1 MDKNTFLKQL
11 EPLVNVDCGT
21 HLTAGVAKIADL
33 ITEKYQKLKGWNITR
48 KDLGDK
54 VGPGLLITNRENPT
68 HYDVMLIGHLDTV
81 FPEGTV
87 AARPFRVE
95 GDRAYGPGVADM
107 KAGVLLMYAAVSEL
121 DAQDLDALSIA
132 ILHNPDEETGSV
144 YSEAWILEEAAKAD
158 YVLVCEAARAD
169 GSLVKLRKGSGNFL
183 LEFHGVAAHAGNDP
197 ASGRSALVEMSHWIL
212 DLKKFNEND
221 IGTTLTVG
229 LASGGNATNVVP
241 DYARATVDFRFWQND
256 ELPRLERYMEE
267 RVKNTFTPDIK
278 VKITKTSEK
287 LAMQMSPKTEQLMAL
302 VEKAGKAV
310 NHEVRWQSVGG
321 GSDANITS
329 AHGIASLDGFGPIG
343 ACFHSDKEY
352 LEINSIEPCLAFL
365 KSVLKHIAAQK

>member
-21 HLTAGVAKIADL
+21 HLTTGVAKIADL
-33 ITEKYQKLKGWNITR
+33 ITEKYQKLKGWHITR

-229 LASGGNATNVVP
+229 LASGGSATNVVP